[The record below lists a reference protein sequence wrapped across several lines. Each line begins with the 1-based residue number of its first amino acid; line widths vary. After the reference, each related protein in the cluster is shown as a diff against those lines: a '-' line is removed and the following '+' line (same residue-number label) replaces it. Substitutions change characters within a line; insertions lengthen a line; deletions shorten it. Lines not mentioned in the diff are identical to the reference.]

1 MLMDRD
7 TVIASLKS
15 YKTLLS
21 QHFSIQEMYL
31 FGSYAKGDF
40 NDDSDIDVAVVVDHL
55 EGGYF
60 DYTPKLWKLR
70 RSIDIRIEPILFEQG
85 KDPSGFLET
94 IRLHGIRV

>member
-1 MLMDRD
+1 MDRD
-7 TVIASLKS
+7 AVISSLQN
-15 YKTLLS
+15 YKALLS

-31 FGSYAKGDF
+31 FGSYAKG
-40 NDDSDIDVAVVVDHL
+40 NYHDDSDIDVAVVVDHL
-55 EGGYF
+55 EGGYL

-94 IRLHGIRV
+94 IRLNGIRV

>member
-1 MLMDRD
+1 MDRD
-7 TVIASLKS
+7 AVINSLQN
-15 YKTLLS
+15 YKALLS

-31 FGSYAKGDF
+31 FGSYAKG
-40 NDDSDIDVAVVVDHL
+40 NYHDDSDIDVAVVVDHL
-55 EGGYF
+55 EGGYL

-94 IRLHGIRV
+94 IRLNGIRV